1 VPDQEVTFRIGGEAG
16 QGVESS
22 GMGFVQAL
30 TFAGLYA
37 IGIPNYFSRIRGGQ
51 NFYTIRASGEP
62 VYGIKDTVDLLLCL
76 NGETVEWHIA
86 DVVPGGI
93 VLLDEETK
101 YNEEVTKGRDVRV
114 IRAPLGKIAEQHGSK
129 IMKNTGF
136 LAVAGALAGVD
147 LAPILAVIHKNFRV
161 KGEKIVHQNEAVA
174 RDAYAWAEQHMDVSR
189 FRLPHLKPQPRVALS
204 GNQAFSIGTI
214 VAGCKFVAGYPMTP
228 STSVLEYSAEH
239 ADDWGMVF
247 LHAED
252 EIAAVNMVIGAAHA
266 GVRSL
271 VTTSGGG
278 FDLMTEGLSL
288 AAITETPVVVYLA
301 QRPGPAT
308 GLATRTAQGD
318 LFLAWHASHGEF
330 PRVILAPHT
339 PAESFDCAI
348 RAFNIAEKYQC
359 LVIVLT
365 DQYLASL
372 AWATDLKDF
381 DIEGATIDRGK
392 LLSAEELEQM
402 DEYHRFAIT
411 PDGISP
417 RAIPGSSP
425 KAIYLS
431 TGNEHAEN
439 GHITEKADTTVEQIS
454 KRLRKLDAARADI
467 RPPYRFGPE
476 EADVTFVA
484 WGSSYGPVYEAM
496 QNLNAQGTSAN
507 LVHFVD
513 LWPFPREEARK
524 ALSKAKRIVDVEG
537 NAQAQFAYLLQAETG
552 IQVDQKILKYDGRG
566 FTPEYILDRLEGSEN
581 GR

>member
-16 QGVESS
+16 QGVESG

-51 NFYTIRASGEP
+51 NFYTIRASDQP
-62 VYGIKDTVDLLLCL
+62 VYAITDTVDLLLCL
-76 NGETVEWHIA
+76 NAETLEWHIGA
-86 DVVPGGI
+86 IAPGGI
-93 VLLDEETK
+93 ALLDDETK
-101 YNEEVTKGRDVRV
+101 FDEELTRGRDVQI
-114 IRAPLGKIAEQHGSK
+114 IRAPVGKIAEQHGNK

-147 LAPILAVIHKNFRV
+147 VEPIIAVIHKNFRV
-161 KGEKIVHQNEAVA
+161 KGDKVVRQNEAVA
-174 RDAYAWAEQHMDVSR
+174 RDSYEWARQQAAASR
-189 FRLPHLKPQPRVALS
+189 FKLPQVKPQPRVALS
-204 GNQAFSIGTI
+204 GNQAFSIGSI
-214 VAGCKFVAGYPMTP
+214 VAGCKFTAGYPMTP
-228 STSVLEYSAEH
+228 STSILEYIAEH

-247 LHAED
+247 QHAED
-252 EIAAVNMVIGAAHA
+252 EISAINMAIGAAHA
-266 GVRSL
+266 GVRAM
-271 VTTSGGG
+271 VATSGGG

-288 AAITETPVVVYLA
+288 AGITETPVVVYLG

-318 LFLAWHASHGEF
+318 LFLAWHAAHGEF

-339 PAESFDCAI
+339 PAETFDCAI

-359 LVIVLT
+359 LVIVLS

-372 AWATDLKDF
+372 AWATDLSTF
-381 DIEGATIDRGK
+381 NIENAPIDRGK
-392 LLSAEELEQM
+392 LLSTEELEQM
-402 DEYHRFAIT
+402 DEYQRFAVT
-411 PDGISP
+411 PDGVSP

-425 KAIYLS
+425 KAVYL
-431 TGNEHAEN
+431 TTANEHAES
-439 GHITEKADTTVEQIS
+439 GHITEDAATTVAQVS
-454 KRLRKLDAARADI
+454 KRLRKLDAARAEI

-496 QNLNAQGTSAN
+496 QSLNAQGTPAN
-507 LVHFVD
+507 MVHFVD

-524 ALSKAKRIVDVEG
+524 ALSNARRIIDVEG
-537 NAQAQFAYLLQAETG
+537 NAQAQFAYMLQAETG
-552 IQVDQKILKYDGRG
+552 IQVDQKILRYDGRS
-566 FTPEYILDRLEGSEN
+566 FTPGYILDRLEGSGN